1 MGCTVSDNILTNCF
15 DDSVNA
21 GIGQIYFV
29 FAEQVSAVTTGANH
43 TVTAI
48 TTVGSAKFVKM
59 DARFES
65 KDLTTEMTR
74 ENYGKSIEK
83 TLNAFIPNL
92 RSVNAELLNDA
103 ATGGKLFVIFATNN
117 ADETSGNKI
126 AKVFGWDN
134 KLGADGGA
142 MLVVNEVIEAE
153 IGGQIGYNV
162 TFTAKGTELLR
173 DFNGDI
179 TVEDG
184 ATGTTV
190 SLGS

>member
-1 MGCTVSDNILTNCF
+1 
-15 DDSVNA
+15 
-21 GIGQIYFV
+21 
-29 FAEQVSAVTTGANH
+29 
-43 TVTAI
+43 
-48 TTVGSAKFVKM
+48 
-59 DARFES
+59 
-65 KDLTTEMTR
+65 
-74 ENYGKSIEK
+74 
-83 TLNAFIPNL
+83 
-92 RSVNAELLNDA
+92 
-103 ATGGKLFVIFATNN
+103 
-117 ADETSGNKI
+117 
-126 AKVFGWDN
+126 
-134 KLGADGGA
+134 